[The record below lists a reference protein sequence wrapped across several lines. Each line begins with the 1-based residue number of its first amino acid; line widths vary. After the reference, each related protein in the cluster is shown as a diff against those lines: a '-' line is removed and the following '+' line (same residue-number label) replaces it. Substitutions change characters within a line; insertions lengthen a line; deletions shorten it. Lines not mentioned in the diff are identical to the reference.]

1 MALVNICVLAADH
14 TRRILLNWT
23 ILRVEDEAHTV
34 GEFFVRTVK
43 PRLTC
48 SQACGDDPQAIYIG
62 QDKNN
67 LDLVSDGNLPII
79 LLVQSFGR
87 FLKYHVHI
95 DVVVPLAIDEESET
109 SGSGQSFLHSSVP
122 LSTMCIPERNKKDKL
137 FNAIIG
143 FLSDENVFLDESSES
158 KSVKQFVGVARDILW
173 YVDGHHHVFS
183 ERALSLPAVFSRF
196 TQYNTPHLSKHRKR
210 YTSNLSADQLN
221 EFSLDLSSNLH
232 CSFWEKPQWNRLK
245 HHFLQYYCPRAYV
258 HILSI

>member
-1 MALVNICVLAADH
+1 M
-14 TRRILLNWT
+14 RI
-23 ILRVEDEAHTV
+23 
-34 GEFFVRTVK
+34 FFVRTVK

-48 SQACGDDPQAIYIG
+48 SQACDDDPQAIYIG
-62 QDKNN
+62 QEKNN

-79 LLVQSFGR
+79 LLVQLFGR

-173 YVDGHHHVFS
+173 YVDG
-183 ERALSLPAVFSRF
+183 
-196 TQYNTPHLSKHRKR
+196 TT
-210 YTSNLSADQLN
+210 
-221 EFSLDLSSNLH
+221 
-232 CSFWEKPQWNRLK
+232 
-245 HHFLQYYCPRAYV
+245 
-258 HILSI
+258 I